1 MTTKSKP
8 NSTSFIN
15 WQRYN
20 KDGQIELTDFSS
32 KDNFVIKGNNL
43 DTLKALIPIYQNKIK
58 LICIDP
64 PYNTGGKKF
73 NYNDNYEHNA
83 WLTFMKDRLVIAKA
97 MLNDD
102 GVIYIHCDDRENAYL
117 KVLCDEIFGRRNF
130 IANLVWRKKA
140 GGGNDSNDIAV
151 EHEYILA
158 YRKNKN
164 GIYKIPLDA
173 KTLAS
178 YKHEDEKLKTH
189 GKYKIKD
196 LNDPSLS
203 DSSGLHFDIKCP
215 DGTALKAND
224 HQWKCNQ
231 KTFEKRLNDNRIVF
245 KKVKNKWKVYYK
257 IYLNEQR
264 GKLVYDEN
272 GKLIP
277 RGRNLSSILYNV
289 ALNKDGTADIKKLFD
304 GEKPFSYPKPV
315 KLLKVLIQSA
325 SKPGDIVLDFFAGS
339 GTTAQAVLE
348 LTEENHI
355 SGRTHR
361 PAAHSGQGVL
371 NKWVKRQ
378 FILIEQMDYIN
389 DVTVPRIIKSLNL
402 YNSDDSFVYCELQQG
417 AMSSVYSKSKIF
429 TKKFYTFT
437 QWNIKK
443 S

>member
-1 MTTKSKP
+1 MTTKNHPDK
-8 NSTSFIN
+8 TLFIN
-15 WQRYN
+15 WKRYN
-20 KDGQIELTDFSS
+20 RYGQTELTAISP
-32 KDNFVIKGNNL
+32 KDNFIIKGNNL
-43 DTLKALIPIYQNKIK
+43 STLTALVPIYQNKIK

-64 PYNTGGKKF
+64 PYNTGGTKF
-73 NYNDNYEHNA
+73 DYNDNIEHNA

-117 KVLCDEIFGRRNF
+117 KVLCDKIFGRRNF

-140 GGGNDSNDIAV
+140 GGANDSNDIAV

-173 KTLAS
+173 KTFAS

-189 GKYKIKD
+189 GTYKIKD

-203 DSSGLHFDIKCP
+203 DSSGLHYDIICP
-215 DGTALKAND
+215 DGSILKADEN
-224 HQWKCNQ
+224 QWKCNK
-231 KTFEKRLNDNRIVF
+231 KTLEERLNDNRIVF

-264 GKLVYDEN
+264 GKLNYDTN

-289 ALNKDGTADIKKLFD
+289 ALNKDGSNDIKKLFN

-315 KLLKVLIQSA
+315 KLLKTLIQSA

-348 LTEENHI
+348 LNQDC
-355 SGRTHR
+355 
-361 PAAHSGQGVL
+361 A
-371 NKWVKRQ
+371 KRQ

-389 DVTVPRIIKSLNL
+389 DVTVQRIVKSLKL
-402 YNSDDSFVYCELQQG
+402 YNSKDSFLYCEL
-417 AMSSVYSKSKIF
+417 
-429 TKKFYTFT
+429 
-437 QWNIKK
+437 NNE
-443 S
+443 

>member
-1 MTTKSKP
+1 MTTKSIP
-8 NSTSFIN
+8 NSNNFTN
-15 WQRYN
+15 WKRYS
-20 KDGQIELTDFSS
+20 KKGQIELTDISVN
-32 KDNFVIKGNNL
+32 DNFILKGDNL
-43 DTLKALIPIYQNKIK
+43 PILKILVSNYSGKIK

-64 PYNTGGKKF
+64 PYNTGGTKF
-73 NYNDNYEHNA
+73 NYNDKYTHSA
-83 WLTFMKDRLVIAKA
+83 WLTFMEERLKIARD
-97 MLNDD
+97 LLTDD
-102 GVIYIHCDDRENAYL
+102 GIIYIHCDDRENAYL
-117 KVLCDEIFGRRNF
+117 KTLCDKIFGRGHF
-130 IANLVWRKKA
+130 ITNLIWRKKA
-140 GGGNDSNDIAV
+140 GGANDSHDIAV

-173 KTLAS
+173 KTFAS
-178 YKHEDEKLKTH
+178 YKHKDEKLKTH
-189 GKYKIKD
+189 GTYKIKD

-203 DSSGLHFDIKCP
+203 DSSGLHYDIICP
-215 DGTALKAND
+215 DGSILYANE
-224 HQWKCNQ
+224 HQWKCNN
-231 KTFEKRLNDNRIVF
+231 KTYEKRLSDNRIIF
-245 KKVKNKWKVYYK
+245 KKVKNQWKVYYK

-264 GKLVYDEN
+264 GKLNYDTN

-289 ALNKDGTADIKKLFD
+289 ALNKDGSNDIKKLFD

-371 NKWVKRQ
+371 NEGVKRQ

-443 S
+443 P

>member
-1 MTTKSKP
+1 MTTKNHPDK
-8 NSTSFIN
+8 TLFIN
-15 WQRYN
+15 WKRYN
-20 KDGQIELTDFSS
+20 RYGQTELTAISP
-32 KDNFVIKGNNL
+32 KDNFIIKGNNL
-43 DTLKALIPIYQNKIK
+43 STLTALVPIYQNKIK

-64 PYNTGGKKF
+64 PYNTGGTKF
-73 NYNDNYEHNA
+73 DYNDNYEHNA

-361 PAAHSGQGVL
+361 PADHSGQGVL

>member
-1 MTTKSKP
+1 MTTKNHPDK
-8 NSTSFIN
+8 TLFIN
-15 WQRYN
+15 WKRYN
-20 KDGQIELTDFSS
+20 RYGQTELTAISP
-32 KDNFVIKGNNL
+32 KDNFIIKGNNL
-43 DTLKALIPIYQNKIK
+43 STLTALVPIYQNKIK

-64 PYNTGGKKF
+64 PYNTGGTKF
-73 NYNDNYEHNA
+73 DYNDNIEHSA
-83 WLTFMKDRLVIAKA
+83 WLTFMEERLVVARE
-97 MLNDD
+97 LLTDD
-102 GVIYIHCDDRENAYL
+102 GIIYIHCDDRENAYL
-117 KVLCDEIFGRRNF
+117 KVLCDEIFGKRNF

-178 YKHEDEKLKTH
+178 YKHEDEKLKTQ

-215 DGTALKAND
+215 DGTVLKANE

-361 PAAHSGQGVL
+361 LAAHSGQGVL
-371 NKWVKRQ
+371 NEWVKRQ

>member
-15 WQRYN
+15 WQRYSKN
-20 KDGQIELTDFSS
+20 GQTDLTDISF

-43 DTLKALIPIYQNKIK
+43 STLKALAPIYSGKIK

-97 MLNDD
+97 MLSDD

-117 KVLCDEIFGRRNF
+117 KVLCDKIFGRRNF

-178 YKHEDEKLKTH
+178 YKHKDEKLKTH

-215 DGTALKAND
+215 DGTVLKANE
-224 HQWKCNQ
+224 HQWKCNK
-231 KTFEKRLNDNRIVF
+231 KTFDERLRDNRIVF

-264 GKLVYDEN
+264 GKLSYDKD

-348 LTEENHI
+348 LTKENHI

-371 NKWVKRQ
+371 NEGVKRQ

-402 YNSDDSFVYCELQQG
+402 YNSDDSFVYCELQQD